1 MKTLHEL
8 RDGLRRW
15 LDPPVEVELV
25 CEIAADYVSALRH
38 QRGRVES
45 WAIRPLPAGVVRPQP
60 LADNILRASAVQE
73 ALQHVLGSVANGRQQ
88 CVLLV
93 PDLLAR
99 IVLLEFEQLP
109 ARTEEM
115 EALLRWRLKKD
126 LPFDVQ
132 QGVLSYRVQAAR
144 ENKREVIVAV
154 CLRGLVRQYEECLE
168 RLGLQPGWVGLSTL
182 AALGCLEGGSGAP
195 RLLAKRDSTSLSLA
209 LIQGSDLRL
218 FRSLPTT
225 AESSEQSD
233 KTLFEKLYPVLV
245 YFADQSRQPVCEVVL
260 AGPSGKQG
268 GLTRQVEKEVGC
280 RVTEISLRAFDVPLS
295 PASGAPPD
303 YRLVPALGWARGE
316 PA

>member
-1 MKTLHEL
+1 MRALDEL
-8 RDGLRRW
+8 RGRLRRW
-15 LDPPVEVELV
+15 LDPPVEVGLV

-38 QRGRVES
+38 HRGRVES
-45 WAIRPLPAGVVRPQP
+45 WAIHPLPAGVVRPQP
-60 LADNILRASAVQE
+60 LGDNIVRASAVQE
-73 ALQHVLGSVANGRQQ
+73 AVQHVIGTVADGRRQ

-99 IVLLEFEQLP
+99 IVLLEFDHLP
-109 ARTEEM
+109 ARTEET
-115 EALLRWRLKKD
+115 ERLLRWRLKKD

-168 RLGLQPGWVGLSTL
+168 KVGLQPGWVGLSTL
-182 AALGCLEGGSGAP
+182 ASLGCLEGDSGAP
-195 RLLAKRDSTSLSLA
+195 RLLAKRDSASLSLA
-209 LIQGSDLRL
+209 LIHGSALRL
-218 FRSLPTT
+218 FRSLPT
-225 AESSEQSD
+225 ARESSEQSD

-245 YFADQSRQPVCEVVL
+245 YFADQCRQPVCEVVL
-260 AGPSGKQG
+260 AGPNGKQG
-268 GLTRQVEKEVGC
+268 GLTRQVEEEVGC
-280 RVTEISLRAFDVPLS
+280 GVRELTLEAFDVPLS
-295 PASGAPPD
+295 PTSGSPPD